1 MKIADAFVIY
11 RGNASVLND
20 KKKTLFER
28 KKEADNK
35 YKLTNDKAY
44 ADEAASLQLSL
55 EAVDKAYKENMDIIS
70 KLSEQHAAVWN
81 GEVSKQQVEAEEKA
95 AKEQMKVMI
104 VFRRMCHGDIVPG
117 KDERK
122 LMEYDPK
129 MYKVAKQMQA
139 MMQQLEKEKE
149 RKKHK
154 SLWEE
159 EEEMNEYD
167 PQGKADNAE
176 VGFDL
181 PDIDIP
187 ETAVESSE
195 VDTEVE

>member
-20 KKKTLFER
+20 QKKALFER
-28 KKEADNK
+28 KKEAENK

-55 EAVDKAYKENMDIIS
+55 GAVDKAYKENMDVIS

-81 GEVSKQQVEAEEKA
+81 GEVSKQQVEAEKKA
-95 AKEQMKVMI
+95 AKEQLKVLT

-181 PDIDIP
+181 PDIAIP
-187 ETAVESSE
+187 EAPTESI
-195 VDTEVE
+195 EVETE

>member
-20 KKKTLFER
+20 QKKALFER
-28 KKEADNK
+28 KKEAENK
-35 YKLTNDKAY
+35 YKLTGEAAY
-44 ADEAASLQLSL
+44 ANEAATLQLSM
-55 EAVDKAYKENMDIIS
+55 EETEKAYKENMQVLTN
-70 KLSEQHAAVWN
+70 LSEQHAAVWN
-81 GEVSKQQVEAEEKA
+81 GEVAKQQAEAEKKA
-95 AKEQMKVMI
+95 AKEQLKVLT